1 MAREILG
8 KEKRTR
14 RGLRLNIDCEGLWRM
29 ETININRYMVPLPKG
44 FDFLRAEYSDLEHYF
59 ELESVEEIWLNKDLP
74 VEPAM
79 KLLKVGGRLHL
90 FDEEVVIKVG
100 AS

>member
-1 MAREILG
+1 MAREVLG
-8 KEKRTR
+8 KENRTH
-14 RGLRLNIDCEGLWRM
+14 RGLRLNIGCEKLWRQD
-29 ETININRYMVPLPKG
+29 TINISRYMRPLPRG

-79 KLLKVGGRLHL
+79 KLLKDGGRLHL
-90 FDEEVVIKVG
+90 FDGEVVVKTG

>member
-1 MAREILG
+1 MAREVLG
-8 KEKRTR
+8 KENRTHR
-14 RGLRLNIDCEGLWRM
+14 ALRLNIGLEGLWRK
-29 ETININRYMVPLPKG
+29 ESINISRYMRLRPKG

-90 FDEEVVIKVG
+90 FDGEVVIKVE